1 LVVTD
6 FCRPIKEIK
15 NRYKKNTEINWSE
28 YFEDILG
35 VTKEEG
41 KKVENITL
49 HFLGKTGKYIE
60 SKPLHGSQKSKW
72 IDDKVF
78 EVTLQLIINYEFESL
93 VLSYADNAKVVAPV
107 SFAKHIKNRIAIA
120 VKMY

>member
-1 LVVTD
+1 MVVTD

-28 YFEDILG
+28 YFEDIIG

-93 VLSYADNAKVVAPV
+93 VLSYADNVKVIAPV
-107 SFAKHIKNRIAIA
+107 SFAKHIKSRIGNAG
-120 VKMY
+120 KMY